1 MAARRGVIAYKK
13 DIDSVKEYLSHEW
26 LERSCSFFQIATGEV
41 SYEKERLKWESVN
54 CLIVPTPKQ
63 PTLNDWDCGVY
74 TIRNCNNIIKYCPSS
89 SIQDIDSKFSNY
101 VQECI
106 YSHSDIVEDRFQI
119 LSTLTTL
126 IEEFND
132 LTKKFSLPPLNPQ
145 YTAEELGFRR
155 SDGVTVIDHDID
167 DIYEEILSNVSP
179 ITTSYL
185 NVDQNPLVTTEKFH
199 VVSTNDLIF
208 SEFDLTVILTPKI
221 FEIIAHYLLDDFK
234 DINMLLIIK
243 RLRQIII
250 NNNQ

>member
-1 MAARRGVIAYKK
+1 M
-13 DIDSVKEYLSHEW
+13 
-26 LERSCSFFQIATGEV
+26 
-41 SYEKERLKWESVN
+41 
-54 CLIVPTPKQ
+54 
-63 PTLNDWDCGVY
+63 
-74 TIRNCNNIIKYCPSS
+74 
-89 SIQDIDSKFSNY
+89 
-101 VQECI
+101 
-106 YSHSDIVEDRFQI
+106 
-119 LSTLTTL
+119 
-126 IEEFND
+126 
-132 LTKKFSLPPLNPQ
+132 PPLNPQ

-155 SDGVTVIDHDID
+155 SDGVTVIDHNID